1 MFGIIQ
7 TLVCHIDNL
16 DIVAEFLKPNGPLIG
31 AVTVRRVLEAYGAVF
46 AHIGTVLGIWLCSD
60 VEIRKYRDIGN
71 CSY

>member
-1 MFGIIQ
+1 M
-7 TLVCHIDNL
+7 LYL
-16 DIVAEFLKPNGPLIG
+16 IVDQAQLAYNGQLIG
-31 AVTVRRVLEAYGAVF
+31 AVTVRRALEAYGAVF